1 MNITQP
7 KHTKHLILLSVALIC
22 VVVSIYLHIMNINL
36 LYVSLAVAFV
46 TILAPSFSALYIY
59 KGKAARFFAVLA
71 GIGILFGLIYTVD
84 LLASFES
91 FKTICSER
99 GPGHELL
106 IMSDSYTCT
115 AASEINYLVSYPLAV
130 AGNVF
135 LFWPYVLVVLVNVG
149 NLVYL
154 PGQHLHA
161 YILCLRRP
169 CRKFTLSTN

>member
-1 MNITQP
+1 MIES
-7 KHTKHLILLSVALIC
+7 KHTKHLILLSVVLIC
-22 VVVSIYLHIMNINL
+22 LTVSIYLHVMNINL

-46 TILAPSFSALYIY
+46 TILAPLFSALYIY

-71 GIGILFGLIYTVD
+71 GIGMLFGLIYAVD

-91 FKTICSER
+91 FKTICSGR

-115 AASEINYLVSYPLAV
+115 AASEVDYLVGYPLTIAQ
-130 AGNVF
+130 NVF
-135 LFWPYVLVVLVNVG
+135 LFWPYVLVILVNVG

-154 PGQHLHA
+154 PGRFAWKHF
-161 YILCLRRP
+161 RR
-169 CRKFTLSTN
+169 